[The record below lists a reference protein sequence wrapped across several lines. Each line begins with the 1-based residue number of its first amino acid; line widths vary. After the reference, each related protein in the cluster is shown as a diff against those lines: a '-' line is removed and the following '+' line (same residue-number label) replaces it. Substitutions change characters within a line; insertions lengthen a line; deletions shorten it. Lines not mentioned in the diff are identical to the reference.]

1 MDNKQL
7 LIIVGGGCFGRSI
20 AIELRRRGY
29 QVDLFDLVPIPHPLA
44 TTDISEVLLMDYGGD
59 EDYMILME
67 QAFEAWD
74 RWNRNWHQPVF
85 REMLGRLVA
94 RF

>member
-29 QVDLFDLVPIPHPLA
+29 QVDLFDPRPIPHPLA
-44 TTDISEVLLMDYGGD
+44 TTDIRKVLRMEYGAD
-59 EDYMILME
+59 EDWMILME
-67 QAFEAWD
+67 QAFVVWD
-74 RWNRNWHQPVF
+74 RWNRNWPQPVF